1 MTTLVRWSPFQEL
14 EQMER
19 RMRSM
24 LDAPGLFGTHLPA
37 ADLYEDEKS
46 YVLELEVPGF
56 EEKELEIGVTDHTL
70 TVKGERKEEKE
81 ESDKTFFLHERLER
95 RFERRFTLPD
105 EANVEKVAASFES
118 GLLKVTAPKTPI
130 APKRTIPIGKR

>member
-19 RMRSM
+19 RMRSLFDVPGM
-24 LDAPGLFGTHLPA
+24 LGTQFPA
-37 ADLYEDEKS
+37 ADLYEDEKE

-56 EEKELEIGVTDHTL
+56 EEKEFEIGVTDHTL
-70 TVKGERKEEKE
+70 TVKGERAEEKE
-81 ESDKTFFLHERLER
+81 ESDKTFFLHERLEK
-95 RFERRFTLPD
+95 RFERRFTLPE
-105 EANVEKVAASFES
+105 EANVEKIAASFKS